1 MLAYIGFGVITVV
14 NGNGALSFSSLIDL
28 PFFFFNENGIIYFNY
43 TWRGHVVHE
52 YIGIIT

>member
-28 PFFFFNENGIIYFNY
+28 LFFFLTRMELFILIILGEDTLY
-43 TWRGHVVHE
+43 TN
-52 YIGIIT
+52 I